1 MWVFSDGGRAAA
13 GWKGTA
19 GDCVCRA
26 NTIATQRAYE
36 EEVYTALNTA
46 GKDEWLSKRRKAKSS
61 ARTGVH
67 RPNQSRPLHNLHSF
81 GALSPWQHPGHRLL
95 DRSPLIAKMI

>member
-1 MWVFSDGGRAAA
+1 MSRHYNRH
-13 GWKGTA
+13 TA
-19 GDCVCRA
+19 
-26 NTIATQRAYE
+26 AYE

-67 RPNQSRPLHNLHSF
+67 RPTLRRYMESLGWEWTPTMQIGSGCTVHLRADELPPA
-81 GALSPWQHPGHRLL
+81 GW
-95 DRSPLIAKMI
+95 